1 MSLKQLQEDLNKALK
16 NGEALKVSVLRLL
29 LSALNYEKIDKQ
41 KELNEE
47 EIINVIKY
55 EAKKRRE
62 SIELYAKGKRE
73 DLVNKEKSELD
84 ILLTYLPKEMSEA
97 EISEKVKNI
106 IAALSPEEK
115 QNFGQVMGK
124 VMGELKGKADGGLI
138 AKLVKEN
145 VG

>member
-1 MSLKQLQEDLNKALK
+1 MKLVNLHEDLNKALK
-16 NGEALKVSVLRLL
+16 NGESLKVSVLRLL
-29 LSALNYEKIDKQ
+29 LSALTYEKIDKQ
-41 KELNEE
+41 KELSEE

-97 EISEKVKNI
+97 EVGEKVKSI
-106 IAALSPEEK
+106 IAALPLEQK